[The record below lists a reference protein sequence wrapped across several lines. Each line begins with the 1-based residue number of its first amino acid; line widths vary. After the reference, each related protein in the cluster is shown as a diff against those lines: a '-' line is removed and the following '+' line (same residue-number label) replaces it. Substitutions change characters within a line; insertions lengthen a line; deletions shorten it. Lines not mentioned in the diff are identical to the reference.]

1 MAIEQER
8 GCGYRKVNALY
19 LVGGYIPVD
28 CDRMPLPIGACPVC
42 GHGLHFTRSM
52 TEIDPLRLWGIHQP
66 CKDAPVCVMCYP
78 PNSNDVGHYVMTVGK
93 KYYSPESFLE
103 EATRVG
109 ISKRIPFIPKKL
121 VFGSSVVYLAHPEA
135 VEIRESPVMQEA
147 LGILEDAEGGGQRR
161 LLEAEHKPHK
171 AMGIFCA
178 FRPYRIEKLIKESDA
193 TPEEVEKLK
202 KRGITPIKVPDNDF
216 DHVEI

>member
-8 GCGYRKVNALY
+8 GCGFRKVNALY
-19 LVGGYIPVD
+19 LVGGYIPVA

-42 GHGLHFTRSM
+42 GHGLHFTRGM
-52 TEIDPLRLWGIHQP
+52 TEIDPLKLWGIHQP

-93 KYYSPESFLE
+93 KYYSPKSFLE
-103 EATRVG
+103 EATRSG

-147 LGILEDAEGGGQRR
+147 LGILEDAAGGGQRR
-161 LLEAEHKPHK
+161 LLEAEHKPRK

-178 FRPYRIEKLIKESDA
+178 FRPHRIEKLIKESDA

-202 KRGITPIKVPDNDF
+202 KRGITPIKVPDADP
-216 DHVEI
+216 DHM